1 MSGLQ
6 IEEGKWYRTRGG
18 VVVGPAR
25 KLNSADG
32 LLRFEV
38 RGEWYRENG
47 SCVSWSNP
55 IDLVEEAPAPLPQ
68 NPVDIAIAAEID
80 AETAATTFGPIEQ
93 HTPPDSAWQPA
104 DRAEADGVEVKEWPY
119 RVIPSGYD
127 EIRIEE
133 VGDFS
138 LDVLVATRDH
148 NRNGIF
154 IPDQKMADPRRA
166 VDIAGKAASL
176 VGGDR
181 DRQHGAKHDNF
192 RRIAGVWNAWLAIRK
207 EPAAPLDAHDVGCMM
222 ALMKLARTQSGALNV
237 DDYVDACGYAAC
249 AGEVAQIN
257 ET

>member
-6 IEEGKWYRTRGG
+6 IEEGKWYRRRDG
-18 VVVGPAR
+18 VVVGPAAR
-25 KLNSADG
+25 LTGDQRWFFGAG
-32 LLRFEV
+32 
-38 RGEWYRENG
+38 GEWYFDDG
-47 SCVSWSNP
+47 KCASWGGTM
-55 IDLVEEAPAPLPQ
+55 DLVEEVPAPLPQ
-68 NPVDIAIAAEID
+68 HPVDVAIASEID
-80 AETAATTFGPIEQ
+80 AETTTSAFGPLGQYAASDDTEC
-93 HTPPDSAWQPA
+93 
-104 DRAEADGVEVKEWPY
+104 
-119 RVIPSGYD
+119 
-127 EIRIEE
+127 
-133 VGDFS
+133 
-138 LDVLVATRDH
+138 TRDH

-154 IPDQKMADPRRA
+154 VPDQKMANTRRA

-257 ET
+257 DA

>member
-6 IEEGKWYRTRGG
+6 IEEGKWYRRRDGE
-18 VVVGPAR
+18 VVGPAWR
-25 KLNSADG
+25 RATGRLYPWCLGVCESWANTYTNEG
-32 LLRFEV
+32 RF
-38 RGEWYRENG
+38 RERR
-47 SCVSWSNP
+47 SDHRM
-55 IDLVEEAPAPLPQ
+55 DLVEEVPAPLPQ

-80 AETAATTFGPIEQ
+80 AETAATTFGPLGQYAASDDTEC
-93 HTPPDSAWQPA
+93 
-104 DRAEADGVEVKEWPY
+104 
-119 RVIPSGYD
+119 
-127 EIRIEE
+127 
-133 VGDFS
+133 
-138 LDVLVATRDH
+138 TRDLL
-148 NRNGIF
+148 RNGIF
-154 IPDQKMADPRRA
+154 VPDQKMANPRRA

-207 EPAAPLDAHDVGCMM
+207 DPSAPLDAHDVGCMM

>member
-1 MSGLQ
+1 MSELQ

-18 VVVGPAR
+18 DIVGPMAWSGSER
-25 KLNSADG
+25 YPWVADG
-32 LLRFEV
+32 VPFRH
-38 RGEWYRENG
+38 NG
-47 SCVSWSNP
+47 RWCGDGTDDSD
-55 IDLVEEAPAPLPQ
+55 DLVEEVPAPQAIHMISRLLDDVEEVPATLPQ
-68 NPVDIAIAAEID
+68 NPVEKYLPSVMTAADLRSEID
-80 AETAATTFGPIEQ
+80 RLQSEVDARTC
-93 HTPPDSAWQPA
+93 
-104 DRAEADGVEVKEWPY
+104 GVKTRPY
-119 RVIPSGYD
+119 RVPPSGKD
-127 EIRIEE
+127 DVEE
-133 VGDFS
+133 AS
-138 LDVLVATRDH
+138 
-148 NRNGIF
+148 
-154 IPDQKMADPRRA
+154 ADTLPRRA

>member
-6 IEEGKWYRTRGG
+6 IEEGKWYRRRDGE
-18 VVVGPAR
+18 VVGPAWH
-25 KLNSADG
+25 
-32 LLRFEV
+32 
-38 RGEWYRENG
+38 RGEPSLYPWCLDKLVSGLTIYLDNG
-47 SCVSWSNP
+47 RYSSVKECEM
-55 IDLVEEAPAPLPQ
+55 DLVEEVPAPLPQ
-68 NPVDIAIAAEID
+68 HPVDVAIASELD
-80 AETAATTFGPIEQ
+80 AEAA
-93 HTPPDSAWQPA
+93 
-104 DRAEADGVEVKEWPY
+104 GV
-119 RVIPSGYD
+119 
-127 EIRIEE
+127 
-133 VGDFS
+133 
-138 LDVLVATRDH
+138 
-148 NRNGIF
+148 
-154 IPDQKMADPRRA
+154 PDQKMALPRRA

-207 EPAAPLDAHDVGCMM
+207 DPSAPLDAHDVGCMM

>member
-6 IEEGKWYRTRGG
+6 IEEGKWYRRRDGE
-18 VVVGPAR
+18 VVGPAWH
-25 KLNSADG
+25 
-32 LLRFEV
+32 
-38 RGEWYRENG
+38 RGEPSLYPWCLDKLVSGLTIYLDNG
-47 SCVSWSNP
+47 RYSSVKECEM
-55 IDLVEEAPAPLPQ
+55 DLVEEVPAPLPQ
-68 NPVDIAIAAEID
+68 HPVDVAIASELD
-80 AETAATTFGPIEQ
+80 AEAA
-93 HTPPDSAWQPA
+93 
-104 DRAEADGVEVKEWPY
+104 GVAV
-119 RVIPSGYD
+119 D
-127 EIRIEE
+127 T
-133 VGDFS
+133 
-138 LDVLVATRDH
+138 L
-148 NRNGIF
+148 
-154 IPDQKMADPRRA
+154 PRRA